1 MTPERR
7 RTGPLRR
14 RVAACLLLFA
24 VASSAAGCRFLAD
37 EFTWLD
43 RRAPTACRA
52 PDAPVSGLVE
62 RP

>member
-1 MTPERR
+1 M
-7 RTGPLRR
+7 
-14 RVAACLLLFA
+14 VFLLLLGVA
-24 VASSAAGCRFLAD
+24 GTASSCRFLAD

-43 RRAPTACRA
+43 RRAPAARTV